1 VFAEGVADFE
11 VLEPANQLLRLVVE
25 LAQFGM
31 THLVDA
37 FHLPHHQ
44 FGIADD
50 LERCDLVFGGVAES
64 GEESLILGVVI
75 GVEAKVFAELGN
87 RVAGGVLNGDTIT
100 GGAGIA
106 AGSAIN
112 VRRVGGR
119 RGFRRGEKIAG
130 AGRARRHGSSLQ
142 DRVYNVGVR
151 AIRTNAAW
159 ASHPGRI
166 VIADVLTAVFRA
178 GERSSRNRTPKNAM
192 HRRPPEACASG
203 LRFSVSILLGRRIS

>member
-11 VLEPANQLLRLVVE
+11 VLEPTDQLLRLVVQ

-50 LERCDLVFGGVAES
+50 LERFDLVFGGVAES

-87 RVAGGVLNGDTIT
+87 RLAGGVLNGDTVT

-142 DRVYNVGVR
+142 RQVGGVLHDK
-151 AIRTNAAW
+151 
-159 ASHPGRI
+159 SPGR
-166 VIADVLTAVFRA
+166 LL
-178 GERSSRNRTPKNAM
+178 KN
-192 HRRPPEACASG
+192 SG
-203 LRFSVSILLGRRIS
+203 FVSGHRFSDAVSSLNSYAPLGAAY